1 MVSGPQ
7 SGDAESHSGS
17 GRPQSRSDDE
27 RRYAWYPPIVAAFTT
42 ALVVSNIIAV
52 RLTDLAGLTLPAAV
66 ILFPVA
72 YIFGDVLT
80 EVYGYSRARQAIWIG
95 FGCNLLAV
103 VAIWL
108 GGRLP
113 AADFW
118 NAGVYPDA
126 QQADQAYQAILGFA
140 PRLLLASFLA
150 YLVGEFLNSYVLA
163 RLKLAT
169 GGRFLWV
176 RTVASTLVGEGA
188 DSAIFISASFAGVLA
203 GPELGSAI
211 LSQWLFKSAYEALAT
226 PLTYLVVNALKRAEG
241 VDVFDR
247 QTDFRPVRF

>member
-1 MVSGPQ
+1 MS
-7 SGDAESHSGS
+7 
-17 GRPQSRSDDE
+17 
-27 RRYAWYPPIVAAFTT
+27 WYPAIVAAFTT

-52 RLTDLAGLTLPAAV
+52 RLTDLFGLTLPAAV

-80 EVYGYSRARQAIWIG
+80 EVYGYARARQAIWIG

-108 GGRLP
+108 GGRIP
-113 AADFW
+113 AAPFW
-118 NAGVYPDA
+118 DAGTYAGPD
-126 QQADQAYQAILGFA
+126 QADQAYQAILGFA

-150 YLVGEFLNSYVLA
+150 YLAGEFLNSFVLA

-169 GGRFLWV
+169 EGRLLWL
-176 RTVASTLVGEGA
+176 RTVASTLVGQGA
-188 DSAIFISASFAGVLA
+188 DSAIFITIAFLGVIPGSA
-203 GPELGSAI
+203 LGSAV
-211 LSQWLFKSAYEALAT
+211 LSQWLFKSGYEALAT

-241 VDVFDR
+241 LDFYDR
-247 QTDFRPVRF
+247 QTDFRPLRF

>member
-1 MVSGPQ
+1 MGTSSETGH
-7 SGDAESHSGS
+7 A
-17 GRPQSRSDDE
+17 SR
-27 RRYAWYPPIVAAFTT
+27 WYPAIAAAFAT
-42 ALVVSNIIAV
+42 ALIVSNIIAV
-52 RLTDLAGLTLPAAV
+52 RLTTVAGLTLPAAV

-80 EVYGYSRARQAIWIG
+80 EVYGYARARQTIWIG

-103 VAIWL
+103 LAIWL

-113 AADFW
+113 AASFW
-118 NAGVYPDA
+118 DAGVYADA
-126 QQADQAYQAILGFA
+126 AQADQAYQAILGFA

-169 GGRFLWV
+169 EGRYLWV
-176 RTVASTLVGEGA
+176 RTVASTLIGEGA
-188 DSAIFISASFAGVLA
+188 DSVIFISVSFAGVLS
-203 GPELGSAI
+203 GSDLGRAV
-211 LSQWLFKSAYEALAT
+211 LSQWLFKSGYEALAT